1 MSDNLVSRQ
10 YFMAAQVQTATAH
23 LALARLVGAG
33 AERARHATQ
42 ALAASDAAL
51 AIYRQFGFTQVIE
64 CLGEEILLRHGLAL
78 AANGQVALGADFL
91 HQAHVEMRRKH
102 DLIPPDSPHRA
113 HFLNNIPV
121 HREIRSAFEAP
132 GKSARRS
139 RRPRKA
145 RIDRMT
151 QTLKRDQLTW
161 LMYFMLA
168 GLAYQQGILG
178 PLMPFLR
185 ESLDM
190 NYTQGG
196 VLVTAIALGMILTGL
211 TSERVAQRVGRR
223 AMLWGGAVGF
233 VIGSWA
239 LAFSPT
245 FETAFA
251 AVLFNS
257 VAGAMTMATVNATL
271 SDHHGPLRTSAL
283 AEANVAAAL
292 SSSASP
298 WLIGLFQSSGLGW
311 QWSLLVTLGIIVAIA
326 AVYGRV
332 PIPDMPLPAHAPGAG
347 ARGLPIGFWVY
358 WLVVIGVV
366 AFEWCFVVWGAD
378 YLAAVVGL
386 EPSLASALMGVYLG
400 AMVIGRFVGSW
411 LTRRWPPAIVL
422 PAALVLALLG
432 FPLFW
437 TALTPSLAGSHRAWQ

>member
-1 MSDNLVSRQ
+1 
-10 YFMAAQVQTATAH
+10 
-23 LALARLVGAG
+23 
-33 AERARHATQ
+33 
-42 ALAASDAAL
+42 
-51 AIYRQFGFTQVIE
+51 
-64 CLGEEILLRHGLAL
+64 
-78 AANGQVALGADFL
+78 
-91 HQAHVEMRRKH
+91 
-102 DLIPPDSPHRA
+102 
-113 HFLNNIPV
+113 
-121 HREIRSAFEAP
+121 
-132 GKSARRS
+132 
-139 RRPRKA
+139 
-145 RIDRMT
+145 MT
-151 QTLKRDQLTW
+151 HTLKRDQLTW

-190 NYTQGG
+190 TYTQGG

-233 VIGSWA
+233 VVGSWA
-239 LAFSPT
+239 LAFSST

-311 QWSLLVTLGIIVAIA
+311 QWSLLVTLGIIAAIA

-332 PIPDMPLPAHAPGAG
+332 PIPDMPPQATAPGAG
-347 ARGLPIGFWVY
+347 ARRLPIGFWVY
-358 WLVVIGVV
+358 WLVAIGVV

-386 EPSLASALMGVYLG
+386 EPPLASALMGVYLG

-437 TALTPSLAGSHRAWQ
+437 TALTPSLAVTGLFIAGLGVANLFPVTIGIAVGQAAGLTNTATARVSLAVGLAIFAAPLVLGNLADRFSLQTAFAIVPVLGVATLGLWGFAYGRGWR

>member
-1 MSDNLVSRQ
+1 
-10 YFMAAQVQTATAH
+10 
-23 LALARLVGAG
+23 
-33 AERARHATQ
+33 
-42 ALAASDAAL
+42 
-51 AIYRQFGFTQVIE
+51 
-64 CLGEEILLRHGLAL
+64 
-78 AANGQVALGADFL
+78 
-91 HQAHVEMRRKH
+91 
-102 DLIPPDSPHRA
+102 
-113 HFLNNIPV
+113 
-121 HREIRSAFEAP
+121 
-132 GKSARRS
+132 
-139 RRPRKA
+139 
-145 RIDRMT
+145 MT

-437 TALTPSLAGSHRAWQ
+437 TALTPSLAVIGLFIAGLGVANLFPVTIGIAVGQAAGLTNTATARVSLAVGIAIFAAPLVLGNLADRFSLQTAFAIVPVLGLTTLGLWGFAYARGWR